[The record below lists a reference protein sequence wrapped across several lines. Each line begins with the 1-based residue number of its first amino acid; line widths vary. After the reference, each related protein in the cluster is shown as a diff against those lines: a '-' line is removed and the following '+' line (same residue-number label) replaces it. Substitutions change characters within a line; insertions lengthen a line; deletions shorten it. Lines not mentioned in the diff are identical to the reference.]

1 MAQIVSSA
9 LFLMGAVFMAVAAFG
24 VLRMPDLFMR
34 LHCSTKSATLGV
46 GCIMLGVAVHFSD
59 LAVWARALA
68 VVVFIFVTAPVAG
81 HVLGRAAYFAAVPL
95 WEGTLSDELRG
106 CYCWET
112 HTLASSA
119 HRRSPEEEQKTAPQ

>member
-1 MAQIVSSA
+1 MAQIVSAA
-9 LFLMGAVFMAVAAFG
+9 LILIGAAFMAVAALG
-24 VLRMPDLFMR
+24 VMRMPDLFMR

-46 GCIMLGVAVHFSD
+46 GCIMLGAAVHFGD

-81 HVLGRAAYFAAVPL
+81 HVLARAAYFAGVSL

-106 CYCWET
+106 CYSWET

-119 HRRSPEEEQKTAPQ
+119 RPYSPEEEQETAPQ